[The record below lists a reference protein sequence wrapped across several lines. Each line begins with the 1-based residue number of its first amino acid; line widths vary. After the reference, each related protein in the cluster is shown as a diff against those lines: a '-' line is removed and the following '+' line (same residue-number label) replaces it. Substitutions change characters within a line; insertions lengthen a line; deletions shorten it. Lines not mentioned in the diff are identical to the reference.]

1 MIGTTFKTILFAGMI
16 TVIITAAL
24 LPFGT
29 DAQAE
34 IKYDPSDIKTAFEI
48 ADPFIIQ
55 DEHYILQFDV
65 NAAQE
70 KMSEF
75 QIQIITDFV
84 SLQNDYVNKV
94 HDNPNEKP
102 TFDEKLDEKFS
113 KLKEHVKESKSSNKS
128 EAYNWI
134 LPPAFAWS
142 DICGGSL
149 DNPHP
154 EYKKKTIWT
163 AYSQSTAVSI
173 VESLGYHRVLFY
185 ASNPSEWFNPNS
197 IDYGKKINAYNCNFG
212 AFRDQIVLDND
223 GEWDLNK
230 QIKEPNPEFLDYVS
244 PVWWWTYYTA
254 IWHQSGIGG
263 EEAW

>member
-1 MIGTTFKTILFAGMI
+1 MIGTTFKTILFAGMT
-16 TVIITAAL
+16 TVIITSIITATL
-24 LPFGT
+24 LPFDT

-34 IKYDPSDIKTAFEI
+34 IKYEPSDIKTAFEI

-55 DEHYILQFDV
+55 DEHYILHFDV

-113 KLKEHVKESKSSNKS
+113 KLK
-128 EAYNWI
+128 
-134 LPPAFAWS
+134 
-142 DICGGSL
+142 
-149 DNPHP
+149 
-154 EYKKKTIWT
+154 
-163 AYSQSTAVSI
+163 
-173 VESLGYHRVLFY
+173 
-185 ASNPSEWFNPNS
+185 
-197 IDYGKKINAYNCNFG
+197 
-212 AFRDQIVLDND
+212 D